1 VIKKNLNIV
10 IISITIL
17 TVLSIILIFHFST
30 GIIDN
35 EDDKTLILNNK
46 SRNNLSEKSIR
57 DNISD
62 GDVRNNENLNKY
74 DGSNKNITIY
84 NEDSKDLYDK
94 NKTKENNSYSY
105 NKENSGQIQNKKDIS
120 VFKVSKEKI
129 IDNLSI
135 SDKVKIFSI
144 SKSLSHSDLNRL
156 QNDINNN
163 DEKRGISDAMYLLK
177 AKLDNKDFNVVKDIA
192 SKFINLDSISN

>member
-1 VIKKNLNIV
+1 MIKKNLNIV

>member
-1 VIKKNLNIV
+1 M
-10 IISITIL
+10 
-17 TVLSIILIFHFST
+17 
-30 GIIDN
+30 
-35 EDDKTLILNNK
+35 
-46 SRNNLSEKSIR
+46 
-57 DNISD
+57 
-62 GDVRNNENLNKY
+62 
-74 DGSNKNITIY
+74 
-84 NEDSKDLYDK
+84 
-94 NKTKENNSYSY
+94 
-105 NKENSGQIQNKKDIS
+105 
-120 VFKVSKEKI
+120 
-129 IDNLSI
+129 SI